1 MMLRLAAAATVLMPS
16 VASAATFVETQAQT
30 VNGQDFVF
38 SFTGAPAPTGAGT
51 LEFLVRGDFSIG
63 ASLGE
68 SFAFTVEGILTDAG
82 IQATSGNVITSFVFN
97 DNLFNDNLF
106 QVSYGL
112 NLAQLT
118 ALAADNTIN
127 INVDYADGVN
137 VGLSGNPFIRTTLNY
152 ASADMGAVPEP
163 GTWAMM
169 LIGFGFVGG
178 AMRSRRKQKL
188 RFSYA

>member
-1 MMLRLAAAATVLMPS
+1 MRMMLRLAAAATVLMPS

-30 VNGQDFVF
+30 VDRQDFVF

-82 IQATSGNVITSFVFN
+82 IQATSGNVITSFG
-97 DNLFNDNLF
+97 FNDNLF

-127 INVDYADGVN
+127 INVDYANGVN